1 LTIVINFYEFTFCI
15 PFDQKE
21 EDYMGKVKLNIFGI
35 ITSGIIFVISLSG
48 CAKANMPSQAEATL
62 EQILT
67 PQQTQ
72 QVVPNSEETQS
83 SDLKTFAYKRTIW
96 IKGSPFSGNGY
107 LKFAF
112 LGPFG
117 VAWSNDGADPPEA
130 YISQSISNGMLEINL
145 GDTSLEGMTQPI
157 TSDAFP
163 YQKMIIQTWFSLD
176 GITWEQFLDQ
186 EITSPYPTKVN
197 GSYATNSEFP
207 TGLFIPP
214 SMPDR
219 SLEFNNEDTYLF
231 TEWTT
236 GVDLTSYIKYTIDG
250 DQFTDFFDLSSCRDA
265 EPATYRWT
273 YLGNWLIFELIG
285 DDECPQRESDYNK
298 IWVKIDQE

>member
-1 LTIVINFYEFTFCI
+1 
-15 PFDQKE
+15 
-21 EDYMGKVKLNIFGI
+21 MGKVKLNIFRI
-35 ITSGIIFVISLSG
+35 IASGIVIVITLSG

-72 QVVPNSEETQS
+72 QVVPTSEETQS

-96 IKGSPFSGNGY
+96 IKGSPFNDIGY
-107 LKFAF
+107 FRFAF

-117 VAWSNDGADPPEA
+117 VAWSNDGADPPE
-130 YISQSISNGMLEINL
+130 INIPQLISNGMLEINL

-163 YQKMIIQTWFSLD
+163 YRKMVIQTWFSPD
-176 GITWEQFLDQ
+176 GISWDRLLDQ
-186 EITSPYPTKVN
+186 EINSPYPPEVN

-214 SMPDR
+214 SLPDR
-219 SLEFNNEDTYLF
+219 SMEFNNEDTYIL
-231 TEWTT
+231 TGWQS
-236 GVDLTSYIKYTIDG
+236 GVDLINYVKYTIDG
-250 DQFTDFFDLSSCRDA
+250 DQLTDFFDLSSCRSA
-265 EPATYRWT
+265 APATYKWT
-273 YLGNWLIFELIG
+273 HIGNWLIFELIG
-285 DDECPQRESDYNK
+285 EDECAQREDDYNK
-298 IWVKIDQE
+298 IWVKVDQE